1 MKSVDNILRCPRCG
15 GRDVRRSQQRGA
27 WDALMQ
33 ALRRVPQR
41 CRSCQHRFYTYLSR
55 TADEDQEIADDPDQH
70 KASGDHST
78 TAGQSETR

>member
-27 WDALMQ
+27 WDSLMQ

-41 CRSCQHRFYTYLSR
+41 CRSCQNRFYTYLSP
-55 TADEDQEIADDPDQH
+55 TADENHKDADDHKVAGDPTTPADQ
-70 KASGDHST
+70 T
-78 TAGQSETR
+78 EIR